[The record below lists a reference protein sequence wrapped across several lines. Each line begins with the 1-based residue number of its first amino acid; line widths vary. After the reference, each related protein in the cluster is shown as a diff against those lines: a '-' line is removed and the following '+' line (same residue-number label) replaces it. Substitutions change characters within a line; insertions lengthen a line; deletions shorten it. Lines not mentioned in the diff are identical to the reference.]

1 MIANFF
7 SVNSDTLP
15 PGVATVDDM
24 KTHYSLTCRLKY
36 TDAATSQNEEL
47 VSTYSKGGI
56 ITANDIQLVE
66 KYYTRN

>member
-1 MIANFF
+1 
-7 SVNSDTLP
+7 
-15 PGVATVDDM
+15 M
-24 KTHYSLTCRLKY
+24 KKHYALTCKLTY
-36 TDAATSQNEEL
+36 TDTATNEYKEI